1 MGTPTPQHQDTH
13 SLDQESAP
21 DDVRYRVLL
30 VIPTETYIPIFA
42 LGVEAQRRQCEISIV
57 DGRENLSRLVGG
69 NLARSLAT
77 RLGNIV

>member
-13 SLDQESAP
+13 SLDQECAP

-42 LGVEAQRRQCEISIV
+42 LGVEAQRSQCEISIV
-57 DGRENLSRLVGG
+57 DGRDNLSLLVGG
-69 NLARSLAT
+69 CTAARY
-77 RLGNIV
+77 